1 VTLCGPV
8 KLILTTL
15 ARADILGRP
24 VHHGGRDDRGY
35 DRPMAPDTVYDASLL
50 QPMHLAPIRLD
61 LVDHQRRKART
72 RPPRIATSVVQ
83 ASGAH
88 WSTRALASPIS
99 PIHPLTSYPGS
110 LYAPSD
116 ASSVS
121 GSPVS
126 TAAPGL
132 DSPSVY
138 FDVLRSDPRFDGLV
152 HIASSRSRWT
162 AIPLLPRARVAALP
176 ADMAATAAARPLSKD
191 QRDAAAAQER
201 FELEVLSGAPVPP
214 PRGHSASPSPDED
227 DDSEADPARKHICP
241 RCGKRFNRPS
251 SLRAHGRT
259 HTGFKRTQLAGTASQ
274 AADMLHSLRVPLRGL
289 RSWL

>member
-8 KLILTTL
+8 KLILTML

-99 PIHPLTSYPGS
+99 PTHTLTSYPGS

-126 TAAPGL
+126 AAAPGP

-162 AIPLLPRARVAALP
+162 AIPLLPRARVARPYHPRARTP
-176 ADMAATAAARPLSKD
+176 RARRPMRTRTARQTPRASTSARAVASASTAQAASARTAAHIPVSSVRSSRGLHRRPLTCSTAYGCPFEGCGRGFSVHSNMRRHY
-191 QRDAAAAQER
+191 QTHVAAEE
-201 FELEVLSGAPVPP
+201 ELLSPI
-214 PRGHSASPSPDED
+214 SMTFSM
-227 DDSEADPARKHICP
+227 
-241 RCGKRFNRPS
+241 
-251 SLRAHGRT
+251 T
-259 HTGFKRTQLAGTASQ
+259 
-274 AADMLHSLRVPLRGL
+274 
-289 RSWL
+289 